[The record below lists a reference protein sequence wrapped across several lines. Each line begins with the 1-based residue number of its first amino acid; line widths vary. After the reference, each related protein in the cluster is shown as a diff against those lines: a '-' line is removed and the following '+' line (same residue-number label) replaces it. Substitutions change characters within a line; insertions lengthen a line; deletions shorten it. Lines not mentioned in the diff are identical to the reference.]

1 MRRGP
6 GRNRFRTRASVPG
19 RDRALVDLLGS
30 RRLDVLWK
38 RGSDYH
44 VKLDENMATYLG
56 SSRLPVIYSKAQVH
70 GARTTQGIA
79 VRFTFLAI
87 DLDSVT
93 NSLFLEYIS
102 NQVYFQF

>member
-1 MRRGP
+1 MTWFP
-6 GRNRFRTRASVPG
+6 LAVK
-19 RDRALVDLLGS
+19 
-30 RRLDVLWK
+30 DVQQLQQMNT
-38 RGSDYH
+38 
-44 VKLDENMATYLG
+44 VKLDENVATYLG
-56 SSRLPVIYSKAQVH
+56 SPRLPVIYSKAQVH

-93 NSLFLEYIS
+93 ISLFLEYIS